1 VSEQRANLR
10 PAPLFVA
17 ALLAWAAAGGLLVAG
32 LIEPAAYWGA
42 GAVLLGIALADAREL
57 HVAPTP
63 QLARELPPV
72 VPVGIEREVVLAL
85 RHAHRMPLTLDAH
98 DLHPGDWP
106 VSGLP
111 RRVRLAARSQAAFT
125 YTITP
130 SARGSFE
137 FTGCALRLRSP
148 LGFWRQRRIA
158 GTRQGLR
165 VLPNFAPLARLALVG
180 AEQASRVVGAH
191 IRRRRGEGTEFQQL
205 REYREGDALRQIDWK
220 ASRRALKLISREYQ
234 VERNQQVMLLIDTG
248 RRMLARDGA
257 LAHFDHVLNAALM
270 VAYIALRRGDAVGL
284 LAVGGETRF
293 VPPRRG
299 IGAVNTLLNAVYDLE
314 PRPVATDYLEAA
326 TQFAARQPRRSLVLL
341 VTNVR
346 DEDVEDVVAA
356 VHQLARRHLVCVAS
370 LREDVIGATLARV
383 PDTLEDA
390 LTTTAMAQYAESR
403 DRAHVALR
411 ARGCQVLDVTCA
423 ELPAALVEHY
433 LAVKRAAL
441 L

>member
-1 VSEQRANLR
+1 M
-10 PAPLFVA
+10 PLPGPRFAA
-17 ALLAWAAAGGLLVAG
+17 ALLAWGAAGVLLVAG
-32 LIEPAAYWGA
+32 LVPAIAYWSA
-42 GAVLLGIALADAREL
+42 GALLLALALADARGL
-57 HVAPTP
+57 SAAATP
-63 QLARELPPV
+63 GIARDLPPV
-72 VPVGIEREVVLAL
+72 VPVGVEREVRLVL
-85 RHAHRMPLTLDAH
+85 RHEHGAPLAVEAH

-106 VSGLP
+106 VTGLP
-111 RRVRLAARSQAAFT
+111 RRLVLAPGSHSAFT
-125 YTITP
+125 YSLVP
-130 SARGSFE
+130 NARGSFE
-137 FTGCALRLRSP
+137 FAGCVLRLRSP
-148 LGFWRQRRIA
+148 LGFWRQKRVVPA
-158 GTRQGLR
+158 RQGLR

-234 VERNQQVMLLIDTG
+234 VERNQQVMLLLDTG

-270 VAYIALRRGDAVGL
+270 VAYIALRRGDGVGM
-284 LAVGGETRF
+284 LAIGGTTRF

-299 IGAVNTLLNAVYDLE
+299 MGAVNALLNAVYDLQAS
-314 PRPVATDYLEAA
+314 PVATDYLEAA
-326 TQFAARQPRRSLVLL
+326 TQFAARQPRRSLVML

-356 VHQLARRHLVCVAS
+356 VHQLSRRHLVCVAS
-370 LREDVIGATLARV
+370 LREDVVGATLARV
-383 PDTLEDA
+383 PATHEEA
-390 LTTTAMAQYAESR
+390 IATAAMAQYAEAR
-403 DRAHVALR
+403 DRAHQALR